1 MVDQISNPAAA
12 AKAYSNMA
20 KGADAPG
27 LEASGKTSFGDVL
40 KDTAVKTMQ
49 TMRSGET
56 ASAKAVAGNASLP
69 EVVQAITAAE
79 LTLQTVV
86 AVRDRMMSA
95 YQEVM
100 RMPI

>member
-1 MVDQISNPAAA
+1 MVNQIANPAVA
-12 AKAYSNMA
+12 AKAYSNMGKDA
-20 KGADAPG
+20 DVPGMDAPN
-27 LEASGKTSFGDVL
+27 KTSFGDVL

-49 TMRSGET
+49 TMRAGET

-86 AVRDRMMSA
+86 AVRDRMMTA
-95 YQEVM
+95 YQEIM

>member
-1 MVDQISNPAAA
+1 MVNQVANPAVA
-12 AKAYSNMA
+12 AKAYANMA

-27 LEASGKTSFGDVL
+27 LEAPGKASFGDVL
-40 KDTAVKTMQ
+40 KDTAMKTMQ
-49 TMRSGET
+49 TMRAGET
-56 ASAKAVAGNASLP
+56 ASAQAVAGNASLP

-86 AVRDRMMSA
+86 ALRDRMMSA
-95 YQEVM
+95 YQEIM

>member
-1 MVDQISNPAAA
+1 MVDQIANPALA

-27 LEASGKTSFGDVL
+27 MDAPAKTSFGDML
-40 KDTAVKTMQ
+40 KDTAIKSMQ

-56 ASAKAVAGNASLP
+56 ASAKAVAGTASLP

-86 AVRDRMMSA
+86 AVRDRMMTA
-95 YQEVM
+95 YQEIM

>member
-1 MVDQISNPAAA
+1 MVDQISNPAVA

-27 LEASGKTSFGDVL
+27 LEANTKTSFGDVL
-40 KDTAVKTMQ
+40 KNAAIKSID
-49 TMRSGET
+49 TMRAGET
-56 ASAKAVAGNASLP
+56 ASAKAVAGKASLP

-95 YQEVM
+95 YQEIM